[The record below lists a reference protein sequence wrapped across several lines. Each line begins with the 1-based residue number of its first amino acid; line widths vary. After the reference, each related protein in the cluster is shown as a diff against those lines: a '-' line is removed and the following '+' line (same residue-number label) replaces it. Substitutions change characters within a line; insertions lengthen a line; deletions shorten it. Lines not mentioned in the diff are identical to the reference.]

1 MIENKEINERNK
13 SKFKV
18 FGCFSEKYI
27 CCLCGKECFTDE
39 SYSNRGDRLIC
50 HTCYYNKFNSFVEA
64 RNWIDRKEVTNNANV

>member
-1 MIENKEINERNK
+1 MIENKKINERNIN
-13 SKFKV
+13 KFKV

-50 HTCYYNKFNSFVEA
+50 STCYYTNFKNCVDA
-64 RNWIDRKEVTNNANV
+64 RNWINRKEVTNNADV